1 MLRLKNK
8 NKGVYIMTLSDESAL
23 NQALILAAASGDVV
37 AIRNGLEKNAQ
48 VDAVDEFGRTAL
60 HWAAFSKA
68 CSVEGLTLL
77 LNCKASVNKGDGHGD
92 TALHRVSSAAKTY
105 CLIQHGAD
113 IEAKNSSGRTPLFL
127 VSNYEAL
134 NVLLE
139 SGANINAQDELG
151 STSLHQA
158 AQSGDVEKIIWLLKN
173 GAISIKNNYGRTPLE
188 VAKLCKK
195 EEAVKILTSPGLFA
209 SVDSSVSSVSST
221 SSILN
226 ALPPSLEIAAST
238 ADMEPTSTF
247 NPIENSNEIKTFI
260 EVFNQEVETFFL
272 KCFTEESVA
281 RDRLPGQ
288 GISHEDC
295 LMNFNQALKKMV
307 TSKDDIATL
316 VQDFSIQFYQKYQ
329 KAISCLS
336 EKGFAQLSA
345 AVKEFLVSYHDGLP
359 ARKTFSDMGKS
370 ENISAA
376 NYLMHAIKNSPCKR
390 IFNIDTI
397 NSAALSFKHIIDD
410 NIPEFQ
416 LKAVQREYR
425 AGK

>member
-1 MLRLKNK
+1 
-8 NKGVYIMTLSDESAL
+8 MTLSDESAL

-113 IEAKNSSGRTPLFL
+113 VEAKNFSGRTPLFL

-134 NVLLE
+134 NVLFE

-158 AQSGDVEKIIWLLKN
+158 AQNGDVEKIKWLLKN

-188 VAKLCKK
+188 VAMLCKK
-195 EEAVKILTSPGLFA
+195 EEAIKILTSPGLFA

-221 SSILN
+221 DSIIS
-226 ALPPSLEIAAST
+226 ALPKIKPNEEMPTSAAEV
-238 ADMEPTSTF
+238 EPVSTF

-260 EVFNQEVETFFL
+260 EIFNQEIETFFL
-272 KCFTEESVA
+272 KCFTEEKVA

-295 LMNFNQALKKMV
+295 LINFNQTLKNMV
-307 TSKDDIATL
+307 ASESEIRKLA
-316 VQDFSIQFYQKYQ
+316 QDFSTQFYQEYKRI
-329 KAISCLS
+329 ISCIS
-336 EKGFAQLSA
+336 EKGFAQLGA
-345 AVKEFLVSYHDGLP
+345 AVREFLVSYHDLLP
-359 ARKTFSDMGKS
+359 ARKTFPAMTKS

-390 IFNIDTI
+390 IFNIDTRTSV
-397 NSAALSFKHIIDD
+397 NFSFKDIIDCK
-410 NIPEFQ
+410 IPEFQ

-425 AGK
+425 AGR